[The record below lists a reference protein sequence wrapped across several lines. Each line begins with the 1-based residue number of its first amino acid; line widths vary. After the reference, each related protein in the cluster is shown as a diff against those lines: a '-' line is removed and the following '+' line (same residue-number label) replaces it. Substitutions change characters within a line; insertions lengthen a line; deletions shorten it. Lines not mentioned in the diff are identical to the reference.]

1 MKLKTL
7 LFLVTLGFL
16 VPTISFGSPAI
27 NTEDNVAG
35 LVSMDEMVADKTY
48 TAEELKILQKEEK
61 QQVRMERR
69 MARVEKFMN
78 SKLGQKLLGG
88 LDDPVDKW
96 FWFWV
101 IGWGAGIILTVIAGA
116 TLTAGSFG
124 VLWALA
130 YLGWLAGSVSLII
143 WLVKKFS

>member
-7 LFLVTLGFL
+7 LFLVALGFL
-16 VPTISFGSPAI
+16 LPTISMGSPTI

-35 LVSMDEMVADKTY
+35 LVSMDEMVADKTF
-48 TAEELKILQKEEK
+48 TAQELKILQKEEK
-61 QQVRMERR
+61 QQLRMERR
-69 MARVEKFMN
+69 MARVEKFMS

-101 IGWGAGIILTVIAGA
+101 IGWGAGIVLTVIAGA
-116 TLTAGSFG
+116 TLSAGSFG

-130 YLGWLAGSVSLII
+130 YLAWLAGSVSLII

>member
-1 MKLKTL
+1 MNLKTL
-7 LFLVTLGFL
+7 LFQVALGFL
-16 VPTISFGSPAI
+16 LPTISMASPTI

-35 LVSMDEMVADKTY
+35 LVSMDEMVADKTL
-48 TAEELKILQKEEK
+48 TAQELKILQKEEK

-116 TLTAGSFG
+116 TLSAGSFG
-124 VLWALA
+124 ILWLLA
-130 YLGWLAGSVSLII
+130 YLAWLAGSVSLII

>member
-130 YLGWLAGSVSLII
+130 YLAWLAGSVSLII